1 MLLELAEVTVRR
13 GAIEAVRGASLGL
26 GEGETV
32 SIIGTNG
39 AGKSSLMLAIA
50 GLLAP
55 AAGAIRFAG
64 EEIAGLSP
72 EARSRLGIALVPEGR
87 WLFPEMSVEE
97 NLRLGSFRRTLRP
110 GLADRLDSVFAL
122 FPRLAERRRQIA
134 ATLSG
139 GEQQMVSIGRALMS
153 DPKLLMLDEPSIGL
167 APLVVEQIF
176 EVLRAVAAQGL
187 TILLVEQN
195 VEAALRLSQRG
206 YVIENGTITLEGRA
220 EDLLTN
226 PEILAAYL
234 GTRRR

>member
-55 AAGAIRFAG
+55 ATGAIRFAG
-64 EEIAGLSP
+64 QKIGGLSP

-110 GLADRLDSVFAL
+110 GLADRLDAVFAL

-206 YVIENGTITLEGRA
+206 YVIENGIITLEGRA